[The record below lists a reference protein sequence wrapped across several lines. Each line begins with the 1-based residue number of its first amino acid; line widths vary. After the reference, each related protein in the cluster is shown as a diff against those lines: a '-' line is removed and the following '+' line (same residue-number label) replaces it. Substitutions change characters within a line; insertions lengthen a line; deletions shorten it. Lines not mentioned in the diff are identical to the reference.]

1 MAKGYVS
8 LTGKFM
14 AYTGIILLA
23 LMAGIYAV
31 EWHEINKD
39 AEAQLLDKGNSL
51 AVALSKTLQ
60 SVTEDDIR
68 NGVVLRNGTRLT
80 GEELKS
86 RLFNDKLT
94 VMPESQQEAQ
104 KRSKDPAYAEGK
116 QLLFD
121 GRSVPL
127 AQYELKYTSAFDE
140 YTDDRW
146 QAVIDSF
153 LTDDNVIFAIPS
165 MYSDHPDF
173 VGYTAT
179 HNSKYSPQGE
189 ASKDSWGAAGLLSQ
203 KYRGNRVFNDET
215 GYRSAATKD
224 TSKALLQK
232 YPRNL
237 EGKIVETW
245 NISYP
250 LTIEG
255 KHWGGVRV
263 ALSKEG
269 SDALVAKQ
277 RMLMGGAFGL
287 LYAGMLLLLFVLSR
301 LIVARKLRFVLRATA
316 NLNSH
321 EADLTYRI
329 PVKGKDEMGQ
339 LAEEVN
345 RFIAHLQ
352 GIIGTVHGMSGRI
365 GDISGK
371 LTESAAQSTVMASD
385 ISRTVR
391 EMAAG
396 AENQAS
402 GAEDSAK
409 AMEEMAGGIQRIA
422 EASSHVTEATKRLV
436 EEADQGSRSSEKAM
450 EQMGT
455 MNESARK
462 VAEAIHKLEEGMQ
475 VVGEM
480 AHVISG
486 IASQTG
492 LLALNA
498 AIEAARA
505 GEHGKGFAVVAGEV
519 RKLADQSEASAGQIH
534 EMVEGIQATM
544 KAAVLA
550 MQQGGKD
557 VELGVFQVEEV
568 RRVLGSMVGMIHS
581 ISGQMEEVSA
591 AAEQMTAGTEEV
603 TAGIEE
609 MARIA
614 GSASENA
621 HQVAE
626 ASQRQLQESEETR
639 ALSDALRS
647 AERQLS
653 ETVGRF
659 RF

>member
-1 MAKGYVS
+1 
-8 LTGKFM
+8 M
-14 AYTGIILLA
+14 AYTGIILLV
-23 LMAGIYAV
+23 LMGGIYSF
-31 EWHEINKD
+31 EWYEINKD

-60 SVTEDDIR
+60 SITEDDIR
-68 NGVVLRNGTRLT
+68 NGVVLKNGTRLT

-104 KRSKDPAYAEGK
+104 KRSKDPSYAGGT
-116 QLLFD
+116 QQLFD

-127 AQYELKYTSAFDE
+127 AQYELKYASAFDD

-146 QAVIDSF
+146 RAVIDSF
-153 LTDDNVIFAIPS
+153 LTDENVIYAIPS
-165 MYSDHPDF
+165 MYSDNPDF

-179 HNSKYSPQGE
+179 HNSKYSQQGE

-215 GYRSAATKD
+215 GYRSAVNQD

-250 LTIEG
+250 LTISG
-255 KHWGGVRV
+255 KHWGGIRV

-277 RMLMGGAFGL
+277 RELMAAAFGL
-287 LYAGMLLLLFVLSR
+287 LYLGVLVILFVLSR
-301 LIVARKLRFVLRATA
+301 LIVARKLRFVLQATA

-339 LAEEVN
+339 LAAEVN
-345 RFIAHLQ
+345 RFIEHLQ
-352 GIIGTVHGMSGRI
+352 AIIGTVHGASGRI
-365 GDISGK
+365 GSISGK
-371 LTESAAQSTVMASD
+371 LTGSAAASTAMASD
-385 ISRTVR
+385 ISRTVQ

-409 AMEEMAGGIQRIA
+409 AMEEMASGIQRIA
-422 EASSHVTEATKRLV
+422 EASAHVTEATKRLV
-436 EEADQGSRSSEKAM
+436 QEAEQGSASSDKAM

-462 VAEAIHKLEEGMQ
+462 VGEAIHQLEEGMQ

-505 GEHGKGFAVVAGEV
+505 GEQGKGFAVVASEV

-534 EMVEGIQATM
+534 EMVDDIQATM

-550 MQQGGKD
+550 MQQGGRD
-557 VELGVFQVEEV
+557 VELGVQQVEVV
-568 RRVLGSMVGMIHS
+568 RDALTSMAGMIHS
-581 ISGQMEEVSA
+581 IAKEMEEVSA
-591 AAEQMTAGTEEV
+591 AAEQMTASTEEV

-626 ASQRQLQESEETR
+626 ASTQQLRESEETR
-639 ALSDALRS
+639 ALSDALRT
-647 AERQLS
+647 AEQELR

-659 RF
+659 TF

>member
-1 MAKGYVS
+1 MTNGFVS

-23 LMAGIYAV
+23 LMGGIYAF
-31 EWHEINKD
+31 EWYEINKD

-51 AVALSKTLQ
+51 AIALSKTLQ
-60 SVTEDDIR
+60 SITEDDIR
-68 NGVVLRNGTRLT
+68 NGVVLKNGTRLT
-80 GEELKS
+80 GEELKN

-94 VMPESQQEAQ
+94 IMPESKQEAQ
-104 KRSKDPAYAEGK
+104 KRSKDNDYAERK
-116 QLLFD
+116 QQLFD

-127 AQYELKYTSAFDE
+127 AQYELKYTSDFDD

-153 LTDDNVIFAIPS
+153 LTDENVIFAIPT
-165 MYSDHPDF
+165 MYSDNADF

-179 HNSKYSPQGE
+179 HNSKYSLQGD

-215 GYRSAATKD
+215 GYRSAANKD
-224 TSKALLQK
+224 ASKALLQK

-250 LTIEG
+250 LMISG
-255 KHWGGVRV
+255 KHWGGIRV

-277 RMLMGGAFGL
+277 RMLMAAAFGL
-287 LYAGMLLLLFVLSR
+287 LYIGMLVLLFVLSR

-329 PVKGKDEMGQ
+329 PVKGRDEMGQ

-352 GIIGTVHGMSGRI
+352 TIIGTVHGMSGQI

-371 LTESAAQSTVMASD
+371 LTDSATQSNAMASD
-385 ISRTVR
+385 ISRTVQ

-422 EASSHVTEATKRLV
+422 EASAHVTEATKRLV
-436 EEADQGSRSSEKAM
+436 QEAEQGSVSSDKAM

-455 MNESARK
+455 MNQSAFK
-462 VAEAIHKLEEGMQ
+462 VGEAIHKLEEGMQ

-505 GEHGKGFAVVAGEV
+505 GEQGKGFAVVATEV
-519 RKLADQSEASAGQIH
+519 RKLADQSETSAGQIH
-534 EMVEGIQATM
+534 EMVDGIQATM

-557 VELGVFQVEEV
+557 VELGIHQVEVV
-568 RRVLGSMVGMIHS
+568 REALVNMVSMIHS
-581 ISGQMEEVSA
+581 ISEEMEEVSA

-621 HQVAE
+621 HQVAI
-626 ASQRQLQESEETR
+626 ASQQQLRESEETR
-639 ALSDALRS
+639 ALSDSLRT
-647 AERQLS
+647 AEQQLQ

-659 RF
+659 KF